1 MLPGWPVND
10 SWQPNE
16 IICPQE
22 FKRETLA
29 RGNSITGWKLRYNR
43 LHLILLPHA
52 RLVTALSVLPERIPG
67 L

>member
-1 MLPGWPVND
+1 MLPGWPASD

-16 IICPQE
+16 TICPQE
-22 FKRETLA
+22 FNRETLA

-43 LHLILLPHA
+43 RHLILLPHA
-52 RLVTALSVLPERIPG
+52 RFVTALSVLPERIPG